1 MVRHRGEAGLV
12 LADVLNQ
19 VSIVDSQASAG
30 MKGQSEISLV
40 FMAHARGL
48 TRRRIVIDSLAGNE
62 KGGEVQLFQPARARL
77 NTPKRLREGG
87 YPRQRGIVE
96 RAQPDIVVAEGMHID
111 VGAARHIRAEAGVE
125 KII

>member
-1 MVRHRGEAGLV
+1 
-12 LADVLNQ
+12 
-19 VSIVDSQASAG
+19 

-40 FMAHARGL
+40 LMTHAGGMS
-48 TRRRIVIDSLAGNE
+48 RRRIVIYSLAGNE

-77 NTPKRLREGG
+77 NAPKRLREGG

-96 RAQPDIVVAEGMHID
+96 RAQPDIVVTEWMDID